1 MGKKSIHP
9 IELWGMLNK
18 HTWQFLV
25 NKTVFFMAKI
35 FAMKGFIFNCD
46 YSYLMRL
53 GAVLVWVGG
62 PSELFFYWFESSQG
76 YWDSLILRFMVATGM
91 ASLGMI
97 DWKKGRGWLPIIHWE
112 LVLFMA
118 FPLQSTMALLHNGA
132 IEYYFTSQ
140 LAMFFILGMLTKA
153 WMIPIHIIV
162 GSGLSTLGYFLW
174 YGWNAKLFFASQPA
188 QVNSLFCGIVSASIM
203 LVLEGYHRKI
213 TEARVALSKAEEE
226 RQKAIELAKSYKALQ
241 DREELIRIYV
251 RPSLVDEIR
260 AGKNPSLFEPVIS
273 NLAIMFCDIRDFTK
287 LTEVLNPFERQT
299 FLNQYFTMM
308 THPIVQNGG
317 EVDKIMGDCVMGV
330 FPDGAKAAQAAIDMR
345 LELQS
350 FNLEMFGLNQPM
362 IRNGI
367 GIAKG
372 EVMQGNFGSY
382 EKLDRTVIGEA
393 VNIAARLEAK
403 TKMYNLE
410 VIVTED
416 VILDLPRDATHYRW
430 IDMVQVKGSTR
441 HLKLYEIYGHQ
452 PIEVRTFK
460 DETRDLLEKALAIYF
475 QKGFKDA
482 SRLFKAMLE
491 RVPPHRLIPNDL
503 MDNLL
508 RYYISHCDAW
518 INDNAGTWEQIE
530 KWEGVHIFYEK

>member
-1 MGKKSIHP
+1 MSKTPHLHLNTDYTFFQKVIPVLGVFGVFGHIAFFFILKNGFGYWESWQLRLVAAILHIGFILFPRDRLLKGFQKTYFESAVAITLPALFTILFLKNDCNVYWFSSLVFAGLLHGLLAKPFLYFWTYPIAAGLATYLFSSIHP
-9 IELWGMLNK
+9 NA
-18 HTWQFLV
+18 HQ
-25 NKTVFFMAKI
+25 
-35 FAMKGFIFNCD
+35 
-46 YSYLMRL
+46 
-53 GAVLVWVGG
+53 
-62 PSELFFYWFESSQG
+62 
-76 YWDSLILRFMVATGM
+76 
-91 ASLGMI
+91 
-97 DWKKGRGWLPIIHWE
+97 
-112 LVLFMA
+112 LVL
-118 FPLQSTMALLHNGA
+118 QSFQA
-132 IEYYFTSQ
+132 Q
-140 LAMFFILGMLTKA
+140 LVA
-153 WMIPIHIIV
+153 
-162 GSGLSTLGYFLW
+162 YFL
-174 YGWNAKLFFASQPA
+174 
-188 QVNSLFCGIVSASIM
+188 GIVTSGIKTMLEVSHEKIM
-203 LVLEGYHRKI
+203 VTKIALAQAENDLVR
-213 TEARVALSKAEEE
+213 AEET
-226 RQKAIELAKSYKALQ
+226 RQAYEALKA
-241 DREELIRIYV
+241 REELIRIYV

-260 AGKNPSLFEPVIS
+260 TGKNPSLFQPVIS
-273 NLAIMFCDIRDFTK
+273 NLAIMFCDIRDFTQ